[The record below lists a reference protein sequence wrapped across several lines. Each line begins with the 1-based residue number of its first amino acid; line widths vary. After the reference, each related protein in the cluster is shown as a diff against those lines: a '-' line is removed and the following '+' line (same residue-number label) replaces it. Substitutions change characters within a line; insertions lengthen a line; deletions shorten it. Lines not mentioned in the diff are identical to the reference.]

1 MLRDHVAPALRAQ
14 GLKGSGMEYSVPSA
28 SHWILLGFQGSTANT
43 SGRMKF
49 TVNCKVVRK
58 DVWSAAEEERPF
70 IGLRPKANVGAGSF
84 EWTERIGRLMP
95 AGEDKW
101 WWLKA
106 DDPPDVLGR
115 EVLDAIT
122 RYALPA
128 MRRISA
134 ETA

>member
-1 MLRDHVAPALRAQ
+1 
-14 GLKGSGMEYSVPSA
+14 
-28 SHWILLGFQGSTANT
+28 
-43 SGRMKF
+43 
-49 TVNCKVVRK
+49 VNCKVVRK